1 MTQVE
6 INNAISQAFLNL
18 STVNEDLYDYY
29 VNRLYTVD
37 GDFVQGEW
45 NEQTLNEMEKD
56 VMYNSWWERINLSL

>member
-1 MTQVE
+1 MKNTTQMTQVE

-45 NEQTLNEMEKD
+45 NEKTLNEMEDD
-56 VMYNSWWERINLSL
+56 VMHNS

>member
-1 MTQVE
+1 MKNTTQMTQVE

-37 GDFVQGEW
+37 GDFVKEEW
-45 NEQTLNEMEKD
+45 NEKTLNEMEDD
-56 VMYNSWWERINLSL
+56 VMHNS

>member
-1 MTQVE
+1 MTQTD

-37 GDFVQGEW
+37 GDFVKEEW
-45 NEQTLNEMEKD
+45 NEKTLNEMEDD
-56 VMYNSWWERINLSL
+56 VLYNT

>member
-56 VMYNSWWERINLSL
+56 VMYNS

>member
-37 GDFVQGEW
+37 GDFVKEEW
-45 NEQTLNEMEKD
+45 NEKTLNEMEDD
-56 VMYNSWWERINLSL
+56 VMHNS

>member
-45 NEQTLNEMEKD
+45 NEKTLNEMEDD
-56 VMYNSWWERINLSL
+56 VMHNS

>member
-1 MTQVE
+1 MKNTTQMTQVE

-56 VMYNSWWERINLSL
+56 VMYNS